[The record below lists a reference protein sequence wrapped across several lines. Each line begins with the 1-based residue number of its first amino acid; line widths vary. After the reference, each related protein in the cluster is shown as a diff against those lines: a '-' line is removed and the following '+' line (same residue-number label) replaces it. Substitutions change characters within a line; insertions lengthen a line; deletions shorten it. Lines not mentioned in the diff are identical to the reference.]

1 MTPGEGGTTM
11 KILTIAALLA
21 LAGTAANAQGIDG
34 IFQTQANDDG
44 NVGMVEFYDCGG
56 KYCGRLIKSFDKS
69 GKEIQS
75 PHTGKNIVANMSD
88 NGGGKF
94 SGGTI
99 WDPGAD
105 KTYKSKM
112 QLNGKALDVSGC
124 IAVFCKTQHWV
135 RAR

>member
-1 MTPGEGGTTM
+1 M
-11 KILTIAALLA
+11 KALATAALLA
-21 LAGTAANAQGIDG
+21 LAGTTVQAQGIGG

-56 KYCGRLIKSFDKS
+56 KYCGRLVKSFDRA
-69 GKEIQS
+69 GKEIGS
-75 PHTGKNIVANMSD
+75 PYAGKNIVAGMTD
-88 NGGGKF
+88 EGGGKF

-112 QLNGKALDVSGC
+112 QLDGKLLDVSGC
-124 IAVFCKTQHWV
+124 VAMFCKTQRWV
-135 RAR
+135 RVK

>member
-1 MTPGEGGTTM
+1 M
-11 KILTIAALLA
+11 KALTLAAMLA
-21 LAGTAANAQGIDG
+21 LAATASHAEGIGG

-44 NVGMVEFYDCGG
+44 NIGMVEFYDCGG
-56 KYCGRLIKSFDKS
+56 KYCGKLVKSFDTA
-69 GKEIQS
+69 GKEIS
-75 PHTGKNIVANMSD
+75 TPNTGKNIVAGMTD

-112 QLNGKALDVSGC
+112 SLDGKTLSVSGC
-124 IAVFCKTQHWV
+124 VAVFCETQKWTRV
-135 RAR
+135 K